1 MPPVKVPL
9 GTKNVQKMV
18 FIKVISGFFIRS
30 HEKSYEHFTLLQEKK
45 IEETE
50 KVLKPSTKNIFLDK
64 GMNGQMKV
72 MNKKTYFEVNK
83 QKSLKE
89 KVKILK
95 ENMTSSLV
103 LNAQLFVE
111 SRQKSIM
118 SDIMLCKSA
127 RVLQKYGC
135 LHKDP
140 VNTKWRF

>member
-1 MPPVKVPL
+1 
-9 GTKNVQKMV
+9 
-18 FIKVISGFFIRS
+18 
-30 HEKSYEHFTLLQEKK
+30 
-45 IEETE
+45 
-50 KVLKPSTKNIFLDK
+50 
-64 GMNGQMKV
+64 MKV
-72 MNKKTYFEVNK
+72 MNKKTYFKVNK

-103 LNAQLFVE
+103 SNAPLLIE
-111 SRQKSIM
+111 SRQKSIL